1 MSSDE
6 VPPSFYLNTHAA
18 DADAAAAFF
27 TTLGFTHVPKY
38 SDDKTKSFRLPAPN
52 NNICLMTH
60 AHDRFKMFMRPKT
73 DVNDATKTTECLF
86 SVAVD
91 SKEKVDEWV
100 STAVKA
106 GGTADPYIFP
116 EYGAECG
123 MYTRSFADLDGH
135 IWEVTHMYGTCEQ
148 FPEFPDLEK
157 KDKA

>member
-1 MSSDE
+1 MSTADS
-6 VPPSFYLNTHAA
+6 PPSFYLNLHAV
-18 DADAAAAFF
+18 DADAASAFF
-27 TTLGFTHVPKY
+27 DSLGFTHITKY

-52 NNICLMTH
+52 DNICLMVH
-60 AHDRFKMFMRPKT
+60 AHDRFKMFIRPNT
-73 DVNDATKTTECLF
+73 DINDATKSTESLF
-86 SVAVD
+86 SIAVE

-148 FPEFPDLEK
+148 FPDMEK
-157 KDKA
+157 KEAA